1 MLSELYAVIVSVATA
16 VVPLV
21 VLFVTFQV
29 FLLKLPRG
37 DFRNV
42 LIGTL
47 ISAAGLLVFLLGVSI
62 GFLPMGRRIGEAL
75 GSLPHRS
82 ILLPVGLFVGFVTTW
97 GEPAVRILADQVE
110 EASNGSIRQTMILH
124 TVCVGVALA
133 VGLGLLRIGYG
144 IPILYLLVPGYL
156 FVIAIMWFSGN
167 DFVSIAID
175 AGGVATGPIAN
186 TFLLALALSASE
198 SMDGQDPVTHGLG
211 LVALIALAPI
221 ISVMTLG
228 LLVRRKERRKE

>member
-144 IPILYLLVPGYL
+144 IPILYLLVPDYL
-156 FVIAIMWFSGN
+156 FVIAIMWFSSK